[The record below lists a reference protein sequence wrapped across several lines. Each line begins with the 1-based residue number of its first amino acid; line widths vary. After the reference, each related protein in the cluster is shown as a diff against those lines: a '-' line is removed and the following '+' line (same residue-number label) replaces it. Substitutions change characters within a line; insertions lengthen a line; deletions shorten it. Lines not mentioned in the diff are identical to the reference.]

1 MEILGKEAM
10 KTIKRA
16 LTGVLAC
23 SGLLFAGAAL
33 AVGNSPGGPAVNE
46 INLQPPVT
54 KIAEELYNLHT
65 FMLILCLVIFV
76 GVFGVMFYSL
86 FAHRKS
92 KGHKAANFHE
102 STTVEI
108 IWTIVPF
115 IIVVLMALPATKTV
129 VAMKD
134 TSNADLTV
142 KVTGYQWK
150 WAYDYVKGPGEGIN
164 FYSTLTTPRAETD
177 GRAPIT
183 DTYLQEVDNP
193 LVVPVNRKIRI
204 ITTANDVVHSWYVPA
219 FGVKQDAIPGF
230 VRDTWFKA
238 EKVGT
243 YRGFCTELC
252 GKEHAFM
259 PVVVNVLSDD
269 DYAKWVD
276 DQKKKMAASQD
287 DPNKTYTMAELM
299 ERGGKVYASNCAVCH
314 QPTGKGGG
322 AFPALDGSKI
332 ANGPLADHVGIV
344 LKGKNA
350 MPSWAPTLNDVEI
363 ASVITFERNS
373 WGNHTGDILQPKQ
386 VADARNGRMPAGGDH
401 LAGAAAAAASDT
413 AASGAAGAEGASGAA
428 AASGEA
434 AASAPEAAP
443 GASGASGADNAA
455 ASAPQASMPATIYF
469 ETNKSTL
476 PADAKAAVD
485 AVAAYAKAHP
495 DAKFTLSGFTDKTG
509 SADKNA
515 KLAKAR
521 AEAVRDALKAA
532 GIAEDH
538 IILKKPETITG
549 GGDAK
554 EARRVQISPAA

>member
-1 MEILGKEAM
+1 MEILGKDAM

-33 AVGNSPGGPAVNE
+33 AVGDSPGGPRVNE
-46 INLQPPVT
+46 INFQPPVT
-54 KIAEELYNLHT
+54 KIAEELYDLHT
-65 FMLILCLVIFV
+65 MMLILCTVIFV
-76 GVFGVMFYSL
+76 GVFGVMFYSI

-115 IIVVLMALPATKTV
+115 VIVVLMALPATKTV

-134 TSNADLTV
+134 TTNADVTI

-150 WAYDYVKGPGEGIN
+150 WGYDYVKGPGEGIN
-164 FYSTLTTPRAETD
+164 FLSTLATPRAETD
-177 GRAPIT
+177 GRQPIST
-183 DTYLQEVDNP
+183 TYLQEVDNP
-193 LVVPVNRKIRI
+193 LVVPVGKKIRI

-238 EKVGT
+238 DKVGT
-243 YRGFCTELC
+243 FRGFCTELC

-259 PVVVNVLSDD
+259 PVVVEVLATD

-276 DQKKKMAASQD
+276 TQKKKMAAGQD

-299 ERGGKVYASNCAVCH
+299 ERGGKVYAANCAVCH
-314 QPTGKGGG
+314 QPTGKGAG
-322 AFPALDGSKI
+322 AFPALDGSKV
-332 ANGPLADHVGIV
+332 ANGAIAEHVSIV

-363 ASVITFERNS
+363 ASVVTFERNS

-386 VADARNGRMPAGGDH
+386 VADARNGKLPEGGNH
-401 LAGAAAAAASDT
+401 LADAGAAASGAE
-413 AASGAAGAEGASGAA
+413 AASGAAASEAAGAQASSAGSESA
-428 AASGEA
+428 AASQA
-434 AASAPEAAP
+434 ALPASV
-443 GASGASGADNAA
+443 
-455 ASAPQASMPATIYF
+455 YF
-469 ETNKSTL
+469 DTGKSTL
-476 PADAKAAVD
+476 PADAKAAVE
-485 AVAAYAKAHP
+485 AAAAYAKAHP
-495 DAKFTLSGFTDKTG
+495 DAKFTLSGFTDASG
-509 SADKNA
+509 SAETNA
-515 KLAKAR
+515 KLAKSR

-549 GGDAK
+549 GSDAK

>member
-1 MEILGKEAM
+1 MENLGKEAM

-16 LTGVLAC
+16 LMGGLALTGLF
-23 SGLLFAGAAL
+23 FAGAAL
-33 AVGNSPGGPAVNE
+33 AVGDSPGGPAVNE
-46 INLQPPVT
+46 INLQPPAT
-54 KIAEELYNLHT
+54 AIAEELYHLHT
-65 FMLILCLVIFV
+65 FMLILCTVIFV
-76 GVFGVMFYSL
+76 GVFGVMFYSV

-92 KGHKAANFHE
+92 KGHKASHFHE

-134 TSNADLTV
+134 TSNADVTI

-150 WAYDYVKGPGEGIN
+150 WGYDYVKGPGEGIS
-164 FYSTLTTPRAETD
+164 FLSTLTTPRAEVD
-177 GRAPIT
+177 GTMPKT

-193 LVVPVNRKIRI
+193 LVVPVDKKIRI

-238 EKVGT
+238 DKTGT
-243 YRGFCTELC
+243 FRGFCTELC

-259 PVVVNVLSDD
+259 PVVVEVLSAD

-276 DQKKKMAASQD
+276 DQKKKMAAGAD
-287 DPNKTYTMAELM
+287 DPNKTYTLAELM

-314 QPTGKGGG
+314 QPTGKGAG

-332 ANGPLADHVGIV
+332 ANGPIAQHVSLV

-386 VADARNGRMPAGGDH
+386 VADARNGKLPEGGDH
-401 LAGAAAAAASDT
+401 LAAGAAA
-413 AASGAAGAEGASGAA
+413 GASGAA
-428 AASGEA
+428 AASD
-434 AASAPEAAP
+434 
-443 GASGASGADNAA
+443 ASGASGAAA
-455 ASAPQASMPATIYF
+455 APNASGAAPASGSSDSSASQPQVALPANVYF
-469 ETNKSTL
+469 ETGKSTL
-476 PADAKAAVD
+476 PDDAKAAVG
-485 AVAAYAKAHP
+485 AAADYAKAHP
-495 DAKFTLSGFTDKTG
+495 DAKFTLSGFTDATG
-509 SADKNA
+509 SAEVNA
-515 KLAKAR
+515 KLAKSR

-538 IILKKPETITG
+538 IILKKPETVTG
-549 GGDAK
+549 GSDAK

>member
-16 LTGVLAC
+16 LMGVLAC

-33 AVGNSPGGPAVNE
+33 AVGDSPGGPRVNE

-54 KIAEELYNLHT
+54 KIAEELYSLHT
-65 FMLILCLVIFV
+65 FMLILCTVIFV
-76 GVFGVMFYSL
+76 GVFGVMFYSI

-92 KGHKAANFHE
+92 KGHKAAHFHE

-150 WAYDYVKGPGEGIN
+150 WGYDYVKGPGEGIS
-164 FYSTLTTPRAETD
+164 FLSTLSTPRAEVD
-177 GRAPIT
+177 GRQPIT

-193 LVVPVNRKIRI
+193 LVVPVNKKIRI

-259 PVVVNVLSDD
+259 PVVVQVLSDD

-276 DQKKKMAASQD
+276 DQKKKMAASAD
-287 DPNKTYTMAELM
+287 DPNKTYTLAELT
-299 ERGGKVYASNCAVCH
+299 ERGAKVYAANCAVCH
-314 QPTGKGGG
+314 QPTGKGAGQ
-322 AFPALDGSKI
+322 FPALDGSKI
-332 ANGPLADHVGIV
+332 ANGPIAQHVSIV
-344 LKGKNA
+344 LKGKGA

-373 WGNHTGDILQPKQ
+373 WGNHTGDVLQPKQ
-386 VADARNGRMPAGGDH
+386 VADARNGKLPEGGDH
-401 LAGAAAAAASDT
+401 LAGAAAAGGASD
-413 AASGAAGAEGASGAA
+413 AAAAGGAAAGASDAA
-428 AASGEA
+428 AASGPAAGASDAA
-434 AASAPEAAP
+434 AASAAP
-443 GASGASGADNAA
+443 AASGA
-455 ASAPQASMPATIYF
+455 Q
-469 ETNKSTL
+469 
-476 PADAKAAVD
+476 
-485 AVAAYAKAHP
+485 
-495 DAKFTLSGFTDKTG
+495 
-509 SADKNA
+509 
-515 KLAKAR
+515 
-521 AEAVRDALKAA
+521 
-532 GIAEDH
+532 
-538 IILKKPETITG
+538 
-549 GGDAK
+549 
-554 EARRVQISPAA
+554 

>member
-16 LTGVLAC
+16 LMGGLAL

-33 AVGNSPGGPAVNE
+33 AVGDSPGGPAVNE
-46 INLQPPVT
+46 INLQPPAT
-54 KIAEELYNLHT
+54 AIAEELYHLHT
-65 FMLILCLVIFV
+65 FMLILCTVIFV
-76 GVFGVMFYSL
+76 GVFGVMFYSI

-92 KGHKAANFHE
+92 KGHKAAHFHE

-115 IIVVLMALPATKTV
+115 VIVVLMALPATKTV

-134 TSNADLTV
+134 TTNSDLTI

-150 WAYDYVKGPGEGIN
+150 WGYDYVKGPGEGIS
-164 FYSTLTTPRAETD
+164 FLSTLSTPRAEVNGD
-177 GRAPIT
+177 MPKT

-193 LVVPVNRKIRI
+193 LVVPVDRKIRI

-238 EKVGT
+238 DKTGT
-243 YRGFCTELC
+243 FRGFCTELC

-259 PVVVNVLSDD
+259 PVVVEVLSAD

-276 DQKKKMAASQD
+276 DQKKKMAAGAD

-299 ERGGKVYASNCAVCH
+299 DRGGKVYASNCAVCH
-314 QPTGKGGG
+314 QPTGKGAG

-332 ANGPLADHVGIV
+332 ANGPIAQHVSLV

-350 MPSWAPTLNDVEI
+350 MPSWAPTLSDVEI
-363 ASVITFERNS
+363 ASVITYERNS

-386 VADARNGRMPAGGDH
+386 VADARNGTMPEGGDH
-401 LAGAAAAAASDT
+401 LADA
-413 AASGAAGAEGASGAA
+413 AAGASDAA
-428 AASGEA
+428 AASGAEA
-434 AASAPEAAP
+434 ASSAAP
-443 GASGASGADNAA
+443 AAGGSDSA
-455 ASAPQASMPATIYF
+455 ASQPQAALPANVYF
-469 ETNKSTL
+469 ETGKSTL

-485 AVAAYAKAHP
+485 AAADYAKAHP
-495 DAKFTLSGFTDKTG
+495 DAKFTLSGFTDATG
-509 SADKNA
+509 SAEVNA
-515 KLAKAR
+515 KLAKSR

-538 IILKKPETITG
+538 IILKKPETVTG
-549 GGDAK
+549 GSDAK

>member
-1 MEILGKEAM
+1 MENLGKEAM

-16 LTGVLAC
+16 LTSVLAM

-33 AVGNSPGGPAVNE
+33 AVGDAPGGPAVNA
-46 INLQPPVT
+46 INLQPPAT
-54 KIAEELYNLHT
+54 RIAEELFSLHM
-65 FMLILCLVIFV
+65 FMLALCTVIFV
-76 GVFGVMFYSL
+76 GVFGVMFYSI

-115 IIVVLMALPATKTV
+115 IIVVLMALPATKAV

-134 TSNADLTV
+134 TSNADLTI

-150 WAYDYVKGPGEGIN
+150 WGYDYVKGPGEGIN
-164 FYSTLTTPRAETD
+164 FLSTLATPRAQTE
-177 GRAPIT
+177 GREPIST
-183 DTYLQEVDNP
+183 LYLQEVDNP
-193 LVVPVNRKIRI
+193 LVVPVDKKIRI

-238 EKVGT
+238 NRTGT
-243 YRGFCTELC
+243 FRGFCTELC

-259 PVVVNVLSDD
+259 PVVVEVLSAD

-276 DQKKKMAASQD
+276 DQKKKMAAGQD

-299 ERGGKVYASNCAVCH
+299 ERGGKVYAANCAVCH
-314 QPTGKGGG
+314 QPTGKGAG

-332 ANGPLADHVGIV
+332 ANGPLAQHVSLV

-363 ASVITFERNS
+363 ASVITYERNS
-373 WGNHTGDILQPKQ
+373 WGNHTGDILQPRQ
-386 VADARNGRMPAGGDH
+386 VADARNGKLPEGGDH
-401 LAGAAAAAASDT
+401 LADAGAA
-413 AASGAAGAEGASGAA
+413 ASGAA
-428 AASGEA
+428 AAG
-434 AASAPEAAP
+434 SAPEAASAP
-443 GASGASGADNAA
+443 AASGNEA
-455 ASAPQASMPATIYF
+455 ASATLPASIYF
-469 ETNKSTL
+469 DTGKSTL
-476 PADAKAAVD
+476 PADAKAVVD
-485 AVAAYAKAHP
+485 AAAAYAKSHP
-495 DAKFTLSGFTDKTG
+495 DAKFTLSGFTDATG
-509 SADKNA
+509 SADLNA
-515 KLAKAR
+515 KLAKDR

-532 GIAEDH
+532 GVAEDH

-549 GGDAK
+549 GTDAK

>member
-1 MEILGKEAM
+1 M

-16 LTGVLAC
+16 LMGVLAM

-33 AVGNSPGGPAVNE
+33 AVGDVPGGPAVNE
-46 INLQPPVT
+46 INLQPPAT
-54 KIAEELYNLHT
+54 KIAEELYSLHT
-65 FMLILCLVIFV
+65 LMLILCTVIFI
-76 GVFGVMFYSL
+76 GVFAVMFYSI

-92 KGHKAANFHE
+92 KGHKASNFHE

-134 TSNADLTV
+134 TTNADVTI

-150 WAYDYVKGPGEGIN
+150 WGYDYVKGPGEGIS
-164 FYSTLTTPRAETD
+164 FLSTLATPRSETD
-177 GRAPIT
+177 GRQPIST
-183 DTYLQEVDNP
+183 TYLQEVDNP
-193 LVVPVNRKIRI
+193 LVVPVGKKIRI

-243 YRGFCTELC
+243 FRGFCTELC

-259 PVVVNVLSDD
+259 PVVVEVLSTD

-276 DQKKKMAASQD
+276 AQKKKMAAGQD

-299 ERGGKVYASNCAVCH
+299 ERGGKVYAANCAVCH
-314 QPTGKGGG
+314 QPTGKGAG
-322 AFPALDGSKI
+322 AFPALDGSKV
-332 ANGPLADHVGIV
+332 ANGAIAEHVSIV

-363 ASVITFERNS
+363 ASVVTFERNS

-386 VADARNGRMPAGGDH
+386 VADARNGKLPEGGNH
-401 LAGAAAAAASDT
+401 LADAGA
-413 AASGAAGAEGASGAA
+413 AASGAAASGAA
-428 AASGEA
+428 ASEASGA
-434 AASAPEAAP
+434 QAAGAQAASAGSESA
-443 GASGASGADNAA
+443 GASQAALPASV
-455 ASAPQASMPATIYF
+455 YF
-469 ETNKSTL
+469 DTGKSTL
-476 PADAKAAVD
+476 PADAKAAVE
-485 AVAAYAKAHP
+485 AASAYAKAHP
-495 DAKFTLSGFTDKTG
+495 DAKFTLSGFTDASG
-509 SADKNA
+509 SADTNA
-515 KLAKAR
+515 KLAKSR

-554 EARRVQISPAA
+554 EARRVEISAAASPAA

>member
-1 MEILGKEAM
+1 MENLGKEAM

-16 LTGVLAC
+16 LVGVLAS
-23 SGLLFAGAAL
+23 SGLLFAGAAH
-33 AVGNSPGGPAVNE
+33 AIGDSPGGPRVNE

-54 KIAEELYNLHT
+54 RIAEELYSLHT
-65 FMLILCLVIFV
+65 FMLILCTVIFI
-76 GVFGVMFYSL
+76 GVFGVMFYSM

-92 KGHKAANFHE
+92 KGHKAAHFHE

-134 TSNADLTV
+134 TTNADLTV

-150 WAYDYVKGPGEGIN
+150 WAYDYVKGPGEGIS
-164 FYSTLTTPRAETD
+164 FLSTLTTPRSQVD
-177 GRAPIT
+177 GRAPKT

-193 LVVPVNRKIRI
+193 LVVPVNKKIRI

-238 EKVGT
+238 EKIGT

-259 PVVVNVLSDD
+259 PVVVTVLSDD

-276 DQKKKMAASQD
+276 DQKKKMAAGQD
-287 DPNKTYTMAELM
+287 DPNKNYTLAELT
-299 ERGGKVYASNCAVCH
+299 ERGGKVYAANCAVCH
-314 QPTGKGGG
+314 QPTGKGAG
-322 AFPALDGSKI
+322 AFPALDGSKV
-332 ANGPLADHVGIV
+332 ANGPLAEHVSIV

-350 MPSWAPTLNDVEI
+350 MPAWAPTLNDVEI

-386 VADARNGRMPAGGDH
+386 VADARNGRLPAGGDH
-401 LAGAAAAAASDT
+401 LAGAAAAAASDAA
-413 AASGAAGAEGASGAA
+413 AASGAEGASGAA

-434 AASAPEAAP
+434 GASAPAA
-443 GASGASGADNAA
+443 ASGASDNTA
-455 ASAPQASMPATIYF
+455 ASAPQASLPASVYF

-476 PADAKAAVD
+476 PADAKAAID
-485 AVAAYAKAHP
+485 AAAAYAKAHP
-495 DAKFTLSGFTDKTG
+495 DAKFTLSGYTDATG

-549 GGDAK
+549 GADAK
-554 EARRVQISPAA
+554 EARRVEISPAA

>member
-16 LTGVLAC
+16 LMGVLAL

-33 AVGNSPGGPAVNE
+33 AVGDVPGGPAVNE
-46 INLQPPVT
+46 INLQPPAT
-54 KIAEELYNLHT
+54 KIAEELYSLHT
-65 FMLILCLVIFV
+65 FMLILCTVIFV

-134 TSNADLTV
+134 TSNADLTI

-150 WAYDYVKGPGEGIN
+150 WNYDYVKGPGEGIN
-164 FYSTLTTPRAETD
+164 FYSTLTTPRSEVD
-177 GRAPIT
+177 GTAPKT

-193 LVVPVNRKIRI
+193 LVVPVNQKIRI

-238 EKVGT
+238 DKVGT
-243 YRGFCTELC
+243 FRGFCTELC

-259 PVVVNVLSDD
+259 PVVVEVLSQD

-276 DQKKKMAASQD
+276 DQKKKMAAGAD
-287 DPNKTYTMAELM
+287 DPNKTYTLAELM
-299 ERGGKVYASNCAVCH
+299 ARGQQVYTSNCAVCH
-314 QPTGKGGG
+314 QPTGKGAG

-332 ANGPLADHVGIV
+332 ANGPIANHVCIV
-344 LKGKNA
+344 LHGKNA

-373 WGNHTGDILQPKQ
+373 WGNHTGDILQPRQ
-386 VADARNGRMPAGGDH
+386 VADARNGKMPEGGDH
-401 LAGAAAAAASDT
+401 LSGAT
-413 AASGAAGAEGASGAA
+413 AASGAEAASAAAPASGA
-428 AASGEA
+428 
-434 AASAPEAAP
+434 
-443 GASGASGADNAA
+443 
-455 ASAPQASMPATIYF
+455 
-469 ETNKSTL
+469 
-476 PADAKAAVD
+476 
-485 AVAAYAKAHP
+485 
-495 DAKFTLSGFTDKTG
+495 
-509 SADKNA
+509 
-515 KLAKAR
+515 
-521 AEAVRDALKAA
+521 
-532 GIAEDH
+532 
-538 IILKKPETITG
+538 
-549 GGDAK
+549 
-554 EARRVQISPAA
+554 

>member
-1 MEILGKEAM
+1 MENLGKEAM

-16 LTGVLAC
+16 LVGVLAC
-23 SGLLFAGAAL
+23 SGLLFAGAAH
-33 AVGNSPGGPAVNE
+33 AIGDSPGGPRVNE

-54 KIAEELYNLHT
+54 RIAEELYSLHT
-65 FMLILCLVIFV
+65 FMLILCTVIFI
-76 GVFGVMFYSL
+76 GVFGVMFYSM

-92 KGHKAANFHE
+92 KGYKAAHFHE

-134 TSNADLTV
+134 TTNADLTV

-150 WAYDYVKGPGEGIN
+150 WAYDYVKGPGEGIS
-164 FYSTLTTPRAETD
+164 FLSTLTTPRSQVD
-177 GRAPIT
+177 GRAPKT

-193 LVVPVNRKIRI
+193 LVVPVNKKIRI

-238 EKVGT
+238 EKTGT

-259 PVVVNVLSDD
+259 PVVVTVLSDD

-276 DQKKKMAASQD
+276 DQKKKMAAGLD
-287 DPNKTYTMAELM
+287 DPNKNYTLAELT
-299 ERGGKVYASNCAVCH
+299 ERGGKVYAANCAVCH
-314 QPTGKGGG
+314 QPTGKGAG
-322 AFPALDGSKI
+322 AFPALDGSKV
-332 ANGPLADHVGIV
+332 ANGPLAEHVSIV

-350 MPSWAPTLNDVEI
+350 MPAWAPTLNDVEI
-363 ASVITFERNS
+363 ASVITFERNA

-386 VADARNGRMPAGGDH
+386 IADARNGRLPAGGDH
-401 LAGAAAAAASDT
+401 LAGAAAAAASDAV
-413 AASGAAGAEGASGAA
+413 AASGAEGASGAA

-434 AASAPEAAP
+434 GASAPAA
-443 GASGASGADNAA
+443 ASGASDNAA
-455 ASAPQASMPATIYF
+455 ASAPQASLPASVYF

-476 PADAKAAVD
+476 PADAKAAID
-485 AVAAYAKAHP
+485 AAAAYAKAHP
-495 DAKFTLSGFTDKTG
+495 DAKFTLSGYTDATG

-549 GGDAK
+549 GADAK
-554 EARRVQISPAA
+554 EARRVEISPAA

>member
-1 MEILGKEAM
+1 MENLGKEAM

-16 LTGVLAC
+16 LMGGLALT
-23 SGLLFAGAAL
+23 GLLFAGAAL
-33 AVGNSPGGPAVNE
+33 AVGDSPGGPAVNE
-46 INLQPPVT
+46 INLQPPAT
-54 KIAEELYNLHT
+54 AIAEELYHLHT
-65 FMLILCLVIFV
+65 FMLILCTVIFV
-76 GVFGVMFYSL
+76 GVFGVMFYSV

-92 KGHKAANFHE
+92 KGHKASHFHE

-115 IIVVLMALPATKTV
+115 IIVVLMALPATRTV

-134 TSNADLTV
+134 TSNADVTI

-150 WAYDYVKGPGEGIN
+150 WGYDYVKGPGEGIS
-164 FYSTLTTPRAETD
+164 FLSTLSTPRAETD
-177 GRAPIT
+177 GKQPIT

-193 LVVPVNRKIRI
+193 LVVPVDKKIRI

-238 EKVGT
+238 DKTGT
-243 YRGFCTELC
+243 FRGFCTELC

-259 PVVVNVLSDD
+259 PVVVEVLSAD

-276 DQKKKMAASQD
+276 DQKKKMAAGAD
-287 DPNKTYTMAELM
+287 DPNKTYTLAELM
-299 ERGGKVYASNCAVCH
+299 ERGGKVYAANCAVCH
-314 QPTGKGGG
+314 QPTGKGAG

-332 ANGPLADHVGIV
+332 ANGPIAQHVSIV
-344 LKGKNA
+344 LKGKNV

-386 VADARNGRMPAGGDH
+386 VADARNGKLPEGGDH
-401 LAGAAAAAASDT
+401 LAAGAAA
-413 AASGAAGAEGASGAA
+413 GASGAA
-428 AASGEA
+428 AASD
-434 AASAPEAAP
+434 
-443 GASGASGADNAA
+443 ASGASGAAA
-455 ASAPQASMPATIYF
+455 ASDASGAAPASGGSDSAASQPQAALPANVYF
-469 ETNKSTL
+469 ETGKSTL
-476 PADAKAAVD
+476 PDDAKAAVG
-485 AVAAYAKAHP
+485 AVADYAKAHP
-495 DAKFTLSGFTDKTG
+495 DAKFTLSGFTDATG
-509 SADKNA
+509 SADVNA
-515 KLAKAR
+515 KLAKSR

-538 IILKKPETITG
+538 IILKKPETVTG
-549 GGDAK
+549 GSDAK
-554 EARRVQISPAA
+554 EARRVQISSAA